1 VNFNYPLLVAV
12 YVLWSPPAFAPWGR
26 WFWAS
31 IAVFI
36 LAELGL
42 CVAITLEL
50 GNPTLDD
57 SPGLILLPL
66 LPGIPAVLFMVVIL
80 IRLTLRFVRRPSR

>member
-12 YVLWSPPAFAPWGR
+12 CVLWLSPAFAPWGR

-31 IAVFI
+31 IAAFI

-42 CVAITLEL
+42 CVAIMLEL

-80 IRLTLRFVRRPSR
+80 IRLTLRFVRRLSR